1 MRFVAYQTVNAP
13 TPHPSLALRR
23 GSDLVALDLEGLP
36 QDLLSLLQ
44 AGPDALQAA
53 AARARAGKL
62 LDEATV
68 RYLPPLQQPPKII
81 CVGLNYADH
90 TKESPYAQP
99 KYPTIF
105 SRFASSL
112 IGHRAPVIRPPCSI
126 ELDYEGELVAVIGRG
141 GRNISRTAALDH
153 VAGYSLFNDVSLRDY
168 QFKSPQWTVG
178 KNFDATGPFGPEF
191 ITADELPPG
200 AAGLKIETRLNGR
213 TVQSSTTA
221 EMLYPVADIIAI
233 LSEAMTLE
241 VGDVLV
247 TGTPAGVGFARK
259 PPLFMK
265 DGDTVEVAV
274 EGMGVLSNPVQAQ
287 PEA

>member
-1 MRFVAYQTVNAP
+1 MRFVAYDAG
-13 TPHPSLALRR
+13 TPGAVRAGLALRR
-23 GSDLVALDLEGLP
+23 GKDLVALDLVGKP
-36 QDLLSLLQ
+36 QDLLGLLR
-44 AGPDALQAA
+44 AGPEALKAA
-53 AARARAGKL
+53 ADTALKGAV
-62 LDEATV
+62 LDESRI

-81 CVGLNYADH
+81 CIGLNYADH
-90 TKESPYAQP
+90 TKESPYEQP
-99 KYPTIF
+99 KYPTVF

-112 IGHRAPVIRPPCSI
+112 IGHGEAIIRPSCSV
-126 ELDYEGELVAVIGRG
+126 ELDYEGELVAVIGRR
-141 GRNISRTAALDH
+141 GRNISRNKAFDY
-153 VAGYSLFNDVSLRDY
+153 VAGYSLFNDVSVRDY

-200 AAGLKIETRLNGR
+200 AVGLKIETRLNGQ

-221 EMLYPVADIIAI
+221 EMLYPVADLIAI
-233 LSEAMTLE
+233 LSEVMTLD

-265 DGDTVEVAV
+265 NGDTVEVEV
-274 EGMGVLSNPVQAQ
+274 EGVGVLSNPVRDQ
-287 PEA
+287 